1 MKISINWIK
10 EFVDLNGIDEKL
22 LTERFNLATAE
33 IEEVEYKG
41 KDTSGVVFGKILK
54 VENVENSDHL
64 HKLLVDVGSEQLQI
78 VCGAPNVRVGLV
90 TCVAKVGG
98 SVCGHKIGAA
108 RLAGIESFGMCCSEA
123 ELGLGADD
131 EGIMD
136 LDGEYVLG
144 QDIKEVWPVD
154 DIVFEVDNKSLTNR
168 PDLWGHYGMA
178 REFSVIFDRPLKPLE
193 TLDLSKFD
201 GLKKIDI
208 NIESEGCLRYSGITA
223 GNITV
228 KKSPMDMKIRLNYC
242 GMRDINLLADITN
255 YTMLEVGEPMHAFDN
270 EVVSGINVISA
281 KKGDK
286 MLTLEGEEH
295 EVPENAIL
303 ISDENKVP
311 CAIAGIK
318 GGLKSG
324 ITENT
329 NSVLFEA
336 AVFDPVSI
344 RKTSKAIGLATDASQ
359 RYEKT
364 LDPEITTVALGRIL
378 KTLSEIDGGIVVTS
392 ALSDCYKKKYPQVE
406 ISTTAEFISR
416 RIGKEVSEA
425 EIVKILSGLGFSVE
439 KNGAELKVLVPSFR
453 ATKDITI
460 REDLVEEVARMIGYD
475 NIVPTK
481 LKMEVEPVVSNA
493 AINYEYEVKR
503 LLAEKYNANEVHSY
517 YWNFSDFNKEYGIE
531 TKSYLKLLDSSNSG
545 HSGLRSELVP
555 SILRFFVQNKGYSNN
570 VRLFEIA
577 RVVAGLDDNNLA
589 IEEKHLAVVLASNEK
604 CEVELLDEAKRVI
617 FDLTTTIAGSNFVE
631 LSGKADKGYL
641 HPINNAK
648 IVALHDVGE
657 LGFVGS
663 LHPVIAGKID
673 KKYKAVIIDINFD
686 KFVKLRF
693 NSKKAK
699 EVSKFPTV
707 EFDLSFVVDIKT
719 QYADVIKILQK
730 CKSKILKGISLVD
743 IYKNEESMPGKKSMT
758 FRFTLGAMD
767 RTLESSETEG
777 YREAVIVQAKS
788 LGLEMKG

>member
-10 EFVDLNGIDEKL
+10 EFVDLSGIDEKL

-41 KDTSGVVFGKILK
+41 KDTAGVVFGKILQ

-64 HKLLVDVGSEQLQI
+64 HKLLVDIGREKLQI
-78 VCGAPNVRVGLV
+78 VCGAPNVRVGMT
-90 TCVAKVGG
+90 TCVATVGG

-108 RLAGIESFGMCCSEA
+108 KLAGIESFGMCCSEA

-136 LDGEYVLG
+136 LDGEYTLG

-178 REFSVIFDRPLKPLE
+178 REFAVIFDRPLKAIE
-193 TLDLSKFD
+193 TIDLSKFD

-208 NIESEGCLRYSGITA
+208 NVEAEGCYRYSGITA

-270 EVVSGINVISA
+270 EIVKGINVISA

-344 RKTSKAIGLATDASQ
+344 RKTSKAIGLSTDASQ

-364 LDPEITTVALGRIL
+364 LDPEITTIALGRIL
-378 KTLSEIDGGIVVTS
+378 KTLSEIDNGIIVTS
-392 ALSDCYKKKYPQVE
+392 ALSDCYNKKYEAVT
-406 ISTTAEFISR
+406 IVTTAEFISR
-416 RIGKEVSEA
+416 RIGKEVA
-425 EIVKILSGLGFSVE
+425 EETIVKILTGLGFSVE
-439 KNGAELKVLVPSFR
+439 KNGEELKVTVPSFR
-453 ATKDITI
+453 ATKDVSM
-460 REDLVEEVARMIGYD
+460 REDLVEEIARMIGYD

-481 LKMEVEPVVSNA
+481 LKMEVEPVVSSN
-493 AINYEYEVKR
+493 AINYEYEAKK

-517 YWNFSDFNKEYGIE
+517 FWNFSDFNKEYGIE

-555 SILRFFVQNKGYSNN
+555 SLLRFFVQNKGYSNN

-577 RVVAGLDDNNLA
+577 RTVTGLDENNLA
-589 IEEKHLAVVLASNEK
+589 IEEKHLAIILASNEK
-604 CEVELLDEAKRVI
+604 SEVELLDEAKRVI
-617 FDLTTTIAGSNFVE
+617 FDLTSTIAGSAFVE
-631 LSGKADKGYL
+631 LSGKADKQYL

-648 IVALHDVGE
+648 IEAVHDVGE
-657 LGFVGS
+657 FGFVGS
-663 LHPVIAGKID
+663 LNPVIQAKMD
-673 KKYKAVIIDINFD
+673 KKYKVILIDIDFN
-686 KFVKLRF
+686 KFTRLRF
-693 NSKKAK
+693 NSRKAK

-707 EFDLSFVVDIKT
+707 EFDLSFVVDLKT
-719 QYADVIKILQK
+719 KYSDVLKILQK
-730 CKSKILKGISLVD
+730 SKSKILKGIALVD
-743 IYKNEESMPGKKSMT
+743 IYKSEELLPGKKSMT

-767 RTLESSETEG
+767 RTLESSETDG
-777 YREAVIVQAKS
+777 YREAVIAQAKS
-788 LGLEMKG
+788 LSLEIRG